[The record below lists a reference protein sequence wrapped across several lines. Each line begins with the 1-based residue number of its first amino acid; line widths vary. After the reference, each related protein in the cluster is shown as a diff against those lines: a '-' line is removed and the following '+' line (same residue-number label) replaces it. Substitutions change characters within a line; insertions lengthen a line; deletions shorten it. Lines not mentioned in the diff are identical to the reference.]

1 MKKSKIKNKK
11 KVELWNRVY
20 NLCPETGNPFIIE
33 WSLRK
38 KNKNENFKIWG
49 LKKSKSKQ
57 SKLKTSMLKCKILS
71 RIYVQRDAFQL
82 NDRWKRKSTEISTE
96 IFQNLKFAHKSNRW
110 KPKSKNYFCNHVLL
124 SQIPSVQ
131 EMRDKTKLFTHAT
144 DEGEIIK

>member
-1 MKKSKIKNKK
+1 MNYEIVSIISVQRLVIHSLLNDHWGRRTKMKISKFEVWKS
-11 KVELWNRVY
+11 L
-20 NLCPETGNPFIIE
+20 
-33 WSLRK
+33 
-38 KNKNENFKIWG
+38 
-49 LKKSKSKQ
+49 KSKQ
-57 SKLKTSMLKCKILS
+57 SKLKTSMFKCKILS
-71 RIYVQRDAFQL
+71 GIYVQRDAFQL